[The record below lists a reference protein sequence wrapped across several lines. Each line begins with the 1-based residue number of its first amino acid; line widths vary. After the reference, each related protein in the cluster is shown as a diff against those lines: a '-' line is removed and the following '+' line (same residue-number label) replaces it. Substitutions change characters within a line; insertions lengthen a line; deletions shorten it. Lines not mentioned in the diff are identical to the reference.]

1 MKSSVVDLEILP
13 ALHGSAVMVLTKL
26 CFLDNSSLRKTA
38 TKITGANQHSVVLL
52 KDWLCEVQQV
62 EEASPQ
68 LTFCSD
74 NVCRYMQHCTL
85 TYFGYHV
92 HLCLLS

>member
-13 ALHGSAVMVLTKL
+13 GLHGSAVMVLTKL

-62 EEASPQ
+62 EEASRNSLSAQ
-68 LTFCSD
+68 TMSVDIC
-74 NVCRYMQHCTL
+74 NI
-85 TYFGYHV
+85 V
-92 HLCLLS
+92 H